1 MVKVLDLD
9 EIFEKS
15 IRDYVY
21 KNVGKVKPEEIEN
34 NMPKLYEKFGD
45 TKLKELDG
53 KTPNTYYKQFNIDE
67 LLACLKLHIESGVI
81 VSDFLCEA
89 IVLSEDASNA
99 IIKEL
104 TSDEKEEYLV
114 YLINM
119 LADIGGSIPSARYLE
134 FLLYDYPETIR
145 ELATEELSRCADDVK
160 EQALKAYE
168 LADERVKAC
177 LVEIMSNMSI
187 DDRVYNI
194 LIEEFT
200 INTDK
205 TPQYAGYLAKY
216 GDARA
221 IPFLVERIE
230 NEKINYSDFEEL
242 RFAIEA
248 LGGEYESQRDFTA
261 DKIYKKIKQQ
271 KTNKSE

>member
-53 KTPNTYYKQFNIDE
+53 KTPNTYYKQFKTDE
-67 LLACLKLHIESGVI
+67 LLACLKLHIDSGVI

-104 TSDEKEEYLV
+104 SSDEKEEYLV

-119 LADIGGSIPSARYLE
+119 LADIGGDIPSARYLE
-134 FLLYDYPETIR
+134 FVLYDYPETIR
-145 ELATEELSRCADDVK
+145 ELATEELSRCANDVK

-177 LVEIMSNMSI
+177 LVEIMSNMSN
-187 DDRVYNI
+187 DDRILDI
-194 LIEEFT
+194 LIEEFSV
-200 INTDK
+200 NTDK

-221 IPFLVERIE
+221 IPVLVERIE

-271 KTNKSE
+271 KTSKSE